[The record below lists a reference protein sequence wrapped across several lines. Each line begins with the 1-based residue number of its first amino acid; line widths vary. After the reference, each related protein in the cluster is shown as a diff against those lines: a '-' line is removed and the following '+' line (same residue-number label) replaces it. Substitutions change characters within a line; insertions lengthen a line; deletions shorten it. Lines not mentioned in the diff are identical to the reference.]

1 MMSQPGKQRFAIHIL
16 YNISKSKDN
25 QAMKSGQLL
34 EYNMRKIFHEKSYT
48 KCSGKSIPRSF
59 SKKSKL
65 NTFVDH

>member
-1 MMSQPGKQRFAIHIL
+1 MSQPGKQRFAIHIL

-34 EYNMRKIFHEKSYT
+34 EYNMRKIFHEKSYA
-48 KCSGKSIPRSF
+48 KSSGKIIPKSF

>member
-34 EYNMRKIFHEKSYT
+34 EYNMRKIFHEKSYA
-48 KCSGKSIPRSF
+48 KCSGKIIPKSF